1 MEKIS
6 ILRVMKKKWTH
17 PRFLHRGPKKAV
29 EQDSDVHF
37 DLTWAKKKKKR
48 VLVQKTAI
56 FPKKMA
62 LNEIFWP
69 FFLQKHKVPIVID
82 IWVNVEQFLI
92 GLWGSKIALKCSK
105 MEKWPKN

>member
-1 MEKIS
+1 M
-6 ILRVMKKKWTH
+6 
-17 PRFLHRGPKKAV
+17 HRGPKKAV

-69 FFLQKHKVPIVID
+69 FFMQKHKVPIVID

-92 GLWGSKIALKCSK
+92 GLWGSKIALKCSEMK
-105 MEKWPKN
+105 KWPKN